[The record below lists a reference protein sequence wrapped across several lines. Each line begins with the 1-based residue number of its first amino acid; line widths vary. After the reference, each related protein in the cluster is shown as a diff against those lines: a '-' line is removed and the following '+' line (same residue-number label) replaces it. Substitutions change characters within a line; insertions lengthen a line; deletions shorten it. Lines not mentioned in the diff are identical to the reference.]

1 MTKKLLLIFLAIS
14 ISLSITACGG
24 EKNSDS
30 STAEV
35 TTTTSETAITTEAEE
50 VTSSMPIAQTIS
62 IAGKEYDINSKEITI
77 FLNDNRTM
85 LFDRSN
91 YVYR

>member
-85 LFDRSN
+85 LFDRRN